1 MATKVASKVPIVTTS
16 EVASQSKHQA
26 VPATRSRTAQP
37 IGPVAIAFS
46 SDQDNLMP
54 LFAEVLGRAF
64 LHVKGFQRDILQERD
79 LVFGI
84 SHTDLLEHGRN
95 KDLTAD
101 SVVLIN
107 TFCVDGD
114 GATDEHVTNLCDY
127 EFLYSKNAFLRRDLT
142 KFLSLILGLSNPH
155 EELDR
160 KRRTTLISTTFPD
173 VRAALPNLD
182 ILSVGADAVE
192 LRVDLLKEPRPDGS
206 LSEVPSPA
214 FVGKQLMLLRSR
226 TELSIIF
233 TTRRKGENGAFPEE
247 DPSLFLKYLQLA
259 IKWGVEYIDV
269 EQWLPESIRRRLWD
283 VRGNSKIMSAFHDFS
298 GKWSW
303 TAREARDVF
312 ETGARYAD
320 IVKMNTLVN
329 SMDDN
334 YQLEYFRSSIR
345 ALHPQPKLSAV
356 NMGKVGQL
364 SRTLNTVFTPITH
377 PLLPIIA
384 APGQLSAAEINQA
397 LYIMGQLQ
405 KREFYA
411 IGSGFRSTP
420 QSTFFERCINELGLP
435 HTFTT
440 LGSISPGS
448 IEALALQPSFGGA
461 YLNPPLPAAT
471 SFVPEI
477 SEAAR
482 AIGHIDTLVVD
493 DSQGQPRLVGEN
505 ATWKGIRATL
515 TRDYVPCAYHNR
527 AAIVISSS
535 EVDAA
540 AAIYA
545 LRDLGIGPIF
555 TVGFKATGPQSA
567 GLEPF
572 TSLETVKRVDQP
584 FVIISALSPEKSALV
599 QPLLRHYTANGRSTP
614 RSKGKVFID
623 LANGPRKN
631 DPIAVAA
638 NAGWTGYGIADVS
651 AWITVQQI
659 RLTVGQN
666 VPYDF
671 VRMASGSG
679 LY

>member
-1 MATKVASKVPIVTTS
+1 MAAKVHSKVPIVTTAEIVS
-16 EVASQSKHQA
+16 RSQHQA
-26 VPATRSRTAQP
+26 VQETKASVIQP
-37 IGPVAIAFS
+37 IGPVAITFS
-46 SDQDNLMP
+46 SGQDNLLP
-54 LFAEVLGRAF
+54 LFAEVLGRAS
-64 LHVKGFQRDILQERD
+64 LQVKTFQRDLDQEQD
-79 LVFGI
+79 IVLGI
-84 SHTDLLEHGRN
+84 SHADLLERGGN
-95 KDLTAD
+95 TNP
-101 SVVLIN
+101 SVGSLVLIN
-107 TFCVDGD
+107 TFCVDG
-114 GATDEHVTNLCDY
+114 GATPEERVTELCDY

-155 EELDR
+155 AELDR
-160 KRRTTLISTTFPD
+160 KRRTTLLSTTFPD
-173 VRAALPNLD
+173 ISAALPNLD

-192 LRVDLLKEPRPDGS
+192 LRVDLLKETQSDGS
-206 LSEVPSPA
+206 FSEVPSPA

-233 TTRRKGENGAFPEE
+233 TTRRRGENGAFP
-247 DPSLFLKYLQLA
+247 DDNPALFLKYLQLA

-269 EQWLPESIRRRLWD
+269 EQWLPENVRKHLWD
-283 VRGNSKIMSAFHDFS
+283 NRGNSRVISAFHDFS
-298 GKWSW
+298 GNWNW
-303 TAREARDVF
+303 TNHEAQRIFENGAKYSDV
-312 ETGARYAD
+312 
-320 IVKMNTLVN
+320 VKMNTLVN

-345 ALHPQPKLSAV
+345 ASHPQPKLSAV
-356 NMGKVGQL
+356 NMGQIGQL

-377 PLLPIIA
+377 PLLPLIA

-397 LYIMGQLQ
+397 LYIMGQIQ
-405 KREFYA
+405 KKEFYA

-435 HTFTT
+435 HRFIT
-440 LGSISPGS
+440 LGTVVHNPV
-448 IEALALQPSFGGA
+448 EALTAQATFGGA
-461 YLNPPLPAAT
+461 YLNPPLPATT
-471 SFVPEI
+471 SFIPEV
-477 SEAAR
+477 SEAAKV
-482 AIGHIDTLVVD
+482 IGHIDTLVVD
-493 DSQGQPRLVGEN
+493 ESNGQPRLVGEK
-505 ATWKGIRATL
+505 ATWKGIRPTL

-535 EVDAA
+535 EVEAA

-545 LRDLGIGPIF
+545 LRDLRIGPIF

-584 FVIISALSPEKSALV
+584 FIIISALSPEKSALV

-614 RSKGKVFID
+614 RSRGKVFLD

-651 AWITVQQI
+651 AWITVHQI